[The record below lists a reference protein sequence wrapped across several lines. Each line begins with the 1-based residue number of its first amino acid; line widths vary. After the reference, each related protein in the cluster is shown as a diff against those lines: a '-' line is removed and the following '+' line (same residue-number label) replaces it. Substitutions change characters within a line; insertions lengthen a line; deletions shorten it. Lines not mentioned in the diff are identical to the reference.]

1 MIGEGK
7 AIAFNKKII
16 VINPLNNAPTRA
28 IAVIGLLP
36 RLIKGEI
43 AAVKTPKTI
52 VIRYLGYLET
62 LEKNSPIF
70 YHQNTELIANLL
82 TIRRNIKCWNFINLG
97 THLIV

>member
-1 MIGEGK
+1 MIAEGK

-16 VINPLNNAPTRA
+16 VISPLNNAPKRA

-43 AAVKTPKTI
+43 AEVKTPKTI
-52 VIRYLGYLET
+52 VMRYLGYLET

-70 YHQNTELIANLL
+70 YHQKTELIATLL
-82 TIRRNIKCWNFINLG
+82 TI
-97 THLIV
+97 

>member
-7 AIAFNKKII
+7 AIALNKKII
-16 VINPLNNAPTRA
+16 VKSPLNNAPTRA

-43 AAVKTPKTI
+43 AEVKTPKTI
-52 VIRYLGYLET
+52 VMRYLGYLET

-70 YHQNTELIANLL
+70 YPQKKEFIATVP
-82 TIRRNIKCWNFINLG
+82 TIKRNIKCWNFINLG
-97 THLIV
+97 THLFV

>member
-7 AIAFNKKII
+7 AIAFNKNII
-16 VINPLNNAPTRA
+16 VISPLNNAPKRA

-43 AAVKTPKTI
+43 AAVNTPKTM

-70 YHQNTELIANLL
+70 YHQKTELIATLL
-82 TIRRNIKCWNFINLG
+82 TI
-97 THLIV
+97 

>member
-1 MIGEGK
+1 MIDEGK

-16 VINPLNNAPTRA
+16 VISPLNNAPIRA

-36 RLIKGEI
+36 RLIKGAI

-52 VIRYLGYLET
+52 VMRYLGYLET
-62 LEKNSPIF
+62 FEKNSPIF
-70 YHQNTELIANLL
+70 HPQKKEFRATLP
-82 TIRRNIKCWNFINLG
+82 TIGRNIKCWIFINLG

>member
-7 AIAFNKKII
+7 AIAFNKKNS
-16 VINPLNNAPTRA
+16 VISPLNNAPRRE

-52 VIRYLGYLET
+52 VMRYLGYLET
-62 LEKNSPIF
+62 FEKNSPIAHTQKMEF
-70 YHQNTELIANLL
+70 IATLP
-82 TIRRNIKCWNFINLG
+82 TIGRNIKCWSFINLG

>member
-1 MIGEGK
+1 MGEGK

-16 VINPLNNAPTRA
+16 VISPLNNAPRRA
-28 IAVIGLLP
+28 IAVIGLLL

-43 AAVKTPKTI
+43 AAVKTPKTM

-70 YHQNTELIANLL
+70 HPQNTELIATLL
-82 TIRRNIKCWNFINLG
+82 TI
-97 THLIV
+97 

>member
-16 VINPLNNAPTRA
+16 VISPLNNAPKRA

-43 AAVKTPKTI
+43 AAVNTPKTM
-52 VIRYLGYLET
+52 VIRYFGYLET
-62 LEKNSPIF
+62 LEKNSHIF
-70 YHQNTELIANLL
+70 YHQKTELIATLL
-82 TIRRNIKCWNFINLG
+82 TI
-97 THLIV
+97 

>member
-1 MIGEGK
+1 M
-7 AIAFNKKII
+7 AFNKKNI
-16 VINPLNNAPTRA
+16 VKSPLNNAPTRE
-28 IAVIGLLP
+28 IAVIGLPL

-70 YHQNTELIANLL
+70 HHQKTELIATLL
-82 TIRRNIKCWNFINLG
+82 TI
-97 THLIV
+97 